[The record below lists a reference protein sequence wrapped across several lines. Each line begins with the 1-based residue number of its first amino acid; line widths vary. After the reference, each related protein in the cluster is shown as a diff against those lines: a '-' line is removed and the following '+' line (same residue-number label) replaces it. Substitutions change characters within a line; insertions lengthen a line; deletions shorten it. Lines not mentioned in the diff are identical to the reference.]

1 MSKQRRFLFFLPK
14 IVFSFSLSLISVS
27 LAFSIIRLSLANPPK
42 TKPLWNAVN
51 YQWPPWATNLCVCV
65 CVVFRT
71 APSLALFPCQ
81 NFRVPTLQN
90 FRFCYILCCCYNYNY
105 S

>member
-14 IVFSFSLSLISVS
+14 IVFSLVSVS
-27 LAFSIIRLSLANPPK
+27 LAFSIIRLSLAKPPK

-65 CVVFRT
+65 SCF
-71 APSLALFPCQ
+71 AQLLLLLFFLVKTSGYQHC
-81 NFRVPTLQN
+81 
-90 FRFCYILCCCYNYNY
+90 RFCYILCCCYNYNY